1 MPNLG
6 IRAQFF
12 GYERKHWSETN
23 QLLEESK
30 KTQTLISKKEHIYG
44 IVSRIASTRDPKLE
58 IINNFKSISL
68 FYHRR

>member
-1 MPNLG
+1 MPNSG

-30 KTQTLISKKEHIYG
+30 KTQTLISKKEQIYG
-44 IVSRIASTRDPKLE
+44 IVS
-58 IINNFKSISL
+58 
-68 FYHRR
+68 

>member
-6 IRAQFF
+6 IRAQFI

-30 KTQTLISKKEHIYG
+30 ETQTLISKKEHIYG
-44 IVSRIASTRDPKLE
+44 IVS
-58 IINNFKSISL
+58 
-68 FYHRR
+68 